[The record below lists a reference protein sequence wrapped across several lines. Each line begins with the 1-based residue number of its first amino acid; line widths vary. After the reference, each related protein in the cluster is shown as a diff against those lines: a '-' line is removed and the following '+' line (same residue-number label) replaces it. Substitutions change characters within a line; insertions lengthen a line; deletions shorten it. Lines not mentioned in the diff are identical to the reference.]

1 MAGFHPVEIWVADLA
16 QARDEWG
23 WLLRE
28 LGFERESRWPEGES
42 WGRRGVSD
50 GHDVAESDRDDT

>member
-16 QARDEWG
+16 QARDEWD

-42 WGRRGVSD
+42 WGAAGRI
-50 GHDVAESDRDDT
+50 